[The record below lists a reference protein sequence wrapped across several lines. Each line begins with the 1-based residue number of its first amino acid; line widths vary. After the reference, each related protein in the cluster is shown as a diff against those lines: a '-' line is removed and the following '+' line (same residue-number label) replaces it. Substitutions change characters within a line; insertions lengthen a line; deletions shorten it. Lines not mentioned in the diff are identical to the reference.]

1 MSKVYYTTIAGQ
13 SKIAENTW
21 EVSFKYP
28 SNFSFQAGQYI
39 QVEVPQLLYPD
50 STGTSRLFSI
60 ASSPLDQKKIS
71 ISFRDTGSGFKRSLK
86 ELSLGSPINIEGP
99 HGFITLP
106 QSSIYPLVL
115 IAGGIG
121 ITPYMSMIR
130 LYEERS
136 FTFPITLLY
145 ANRNKES
152 AAYLQEL
159 QDIASRNK
167 KFILKPKFGRIDEQ
181 FILQNTKNIGLEK
194 YLWYVVGPPLMVE
207 DIKNKLVIMGIDP
220 LRILDEPYTGY

>member
-1 MSKVYYTTIAGQ
+1 MSKVYYTTIDGRT
-13 SKIAENTW
+13 KIAENTW

-28 SNFSFQAGQYI
+28 LNFSFQAGQYI

-50 STGTSRLFSI
+50 SKGSSRLFSI
-60 ASSPLDQKKIS
+60 ASSPIDQKKVS
-71 ISFRDTGSGFKRSLK
+71 IAFRDTGSGFKRSLK
-86 ELSLGSPINIEGP
+86 ELPLGSPINIEGP

-106 QSSIYPLVL
+106 QNSIYPLVL

-130 LYEERS
+130 YYSERS

-152 AAYLQEL
+152 AAYLSEL
-159 QDIASRNK
+159 QDLANRNK
-167 KFILKPKFGRIDEQ
+167 NFILKPKFGRIDEQ
-181 FILQNTKNIGLEK
+181 FILQNTKKTGIEK

-207 DIKNKLVIMGIDP
+207 DIKNRLIIMGINP
-220 LRILDEPYTGY
+220 LRILEESYTGY